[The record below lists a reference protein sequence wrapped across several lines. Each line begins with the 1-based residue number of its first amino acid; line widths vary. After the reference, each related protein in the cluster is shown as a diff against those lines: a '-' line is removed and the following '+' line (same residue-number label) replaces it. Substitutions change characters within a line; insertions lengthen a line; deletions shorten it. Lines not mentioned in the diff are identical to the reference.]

1 MEWLYSKRLICVQDI
16 KSKYAVVFQTSHFSH
31 LWQKIYAE
39 EKISCSFLQEIS
51 LPLCLDPTDCEVHSW
66 AASSGLLH
74 FCCLF
79 FYLEVAATQ
88 SRRGREFQACGLI
101 INTVKP
107 GSMLRIRKEKPEGW
121 LFPPVH
127 RITPLGWLR
136 PPKARAIST
145 LPHGKLVGFLWMA
158 PLGAGWAGCQRNQ
171 WSCFW
176 FTRG

>member
-1 MEWLYSKRLICVQDI
+1 MQLFCKLPIFLTCNRKFVLRRRFPAVFYRKLASPFVQI
-16 KSKYAVVFQTSHFSH
+16 PQIVLCARGQPAQA
-31 LWQKIYAE
+31 L
-39 EKISCSFLQEIS
+39 
-51 LPLCLDPTDCEVHSW
+51 LP
-66 AASSGLLH
+66 

-79 FYLEVAATQ
+79 FFSVVAATQ
-88 SRRGREFQACGLI
+88 NRRRREFQACGLI
-101 INTVKP
+101 INTVNP

-121 LFPPVH
+121 FFPPVH

-145 LPHGKLVGFLWMA
+145 LPHGKLVGFLWIA